1 MRTTR
6 SAQAAAAML
15 LAAVW
20 ATPAASAP
28 PDTLA
33 QRLKACTPCHG
44 DEGREGRDAYYPR
57 IAGKPEL
64 YLYNQLVNFRE
75 GRRHYAPM
83 TALLEPLSDAYL
95 RQIAA
100 HFARGAPPRTAPQ
113 PVQATPEILAH
124 GERLATLGDKARDL
138 PPCGACHGEALDGR
152 PPAIPGLLGLP
163 RDYVNAQLG
172 AWRDGLRRAAAPDCM
187 ATIAR
192 RMTPH
197 DVSAVSAW
205 LASRPGVAV
214 HSPVHRPAA
223 LPMDCGSAAQAAG
236 AGVTGGPNR

>member
-1 MRTTR
+1 MLMRTAR
-6 SAQAAAAML
+6 SVQAATALL
-15 LAAVW
+15 LAAAW
-20 ATPAASAP
+20 ATAAASAP

-57 IAGKPEL
+57 IAGKPER

-83 TALLEPLSDAYL
+83 AALLEPLSDAYL

-100 HFARGAPPRTAPQ
+100 HFARGAPPRAAPQ
-113 PVQATPEILAH
+113 PVQATPETLAH
-124 GERLATLGDKARDL
+124 GERLATVGDRGRDL
-138 PPCGACHGEALDGR
+138 PPCGACHGPALDGR
-152 PPAIPGLLGLP
+152 PPAIPGLVGLP

-192 RMTPH
+192 RMTPQ
-197 DVSAVSAW
+197 DVAAVSAW
-205 LASRPGVAV
+205 LASRPGVATP
-214 HSPVHRPAA
+214 SPVNRAAA
-223 LPMDCGSAAQAAG
+223 LPMDCGSDAQAGTG
-236 AGVTGGPNR
+236 APAR